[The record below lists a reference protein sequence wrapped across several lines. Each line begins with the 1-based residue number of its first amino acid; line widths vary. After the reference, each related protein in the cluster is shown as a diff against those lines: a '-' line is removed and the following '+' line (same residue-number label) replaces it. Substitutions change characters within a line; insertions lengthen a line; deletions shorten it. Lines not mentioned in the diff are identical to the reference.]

1 MAGASNSYIGFNLS
15 SFLIFFIL
23 INFPILIYW
32 LGFWIWGDG
41 YLLRILLLPV
51 RLYFYFNLKKYI
63 PQRWY
68 GKLPFHRSYWIS
80 LLYAAP
86 IFLGLYLFAVNKM
99 AQVDTQAQQVTSVN
113 QQGNSYDF
121 TLDDLLAVDG
131 NEPQE
136 VETSKYDFTL
146 DDLLAIK

>member
-1 MAGASNSYIGFNLS
+1 
-15 SFLIFFIL
+15 
-23 INFPILIYW
+23 
-32 LGFWIWGDG
+32 
-41 YLLRILLLPV
+41 
-51 RLYFYFNLKKYI
+51 
-63 PQRWY
+63 
-68 GKLPFHRSYWIS
+68 
-80 LLYAAP
+80 
-86 IFLGLYLFAVNKM
+86 M